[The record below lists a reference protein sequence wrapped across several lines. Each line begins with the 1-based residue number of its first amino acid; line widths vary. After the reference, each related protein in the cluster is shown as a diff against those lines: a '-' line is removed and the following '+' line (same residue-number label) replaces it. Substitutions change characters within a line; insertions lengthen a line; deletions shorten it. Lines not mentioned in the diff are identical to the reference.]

1 MTYEEKYMTFD
12 NPEDLRKEVFKD
24 AAFAR
29 FWNPDRLKPIEDAM
43 NKVAKLRNW
52 GLVVNEIED

>member
-12 NPEDLRKEVFKD
+12 NPEDLRKEALKD

-29 FWNPDRLKPIEDAM
+29 FWNPDRLEPIEDAM

-52 GLVVNEIED
+52 DLVVNEN